1 MMQHT
6 RHDGPREPRPPTEDD
21 WATLVQLDPRERE
34 IAMLTYYTELAHLP
48 EDERRARLR
57 KQVAAAYV
65 LPDEDLRPLT
75 LARLRA
81 WLQME
86 PEAAATVAS
95 SFDAVM
101 REVNANVAMRR
112 VGFVQTL
119 MREFSDQ
126 EQQRLRLLNPEERAR
141 GLVLTNLGGF
151 AEPTAS

>member
-1 MMQHT
+1 MMQRT
-6 RHDGPREPRPPTEDD
+6 PDDRPREQRPPSEDN
-21 WATLVQLDPRERE
+21 WATLVQLDPSERE
-34 IAMLTYYTELAHLP
+34 AVMLAYYTELAQLS

-57 KQVAAAYV
+57 EQVAAAYT

-75 LARLRA
+75 LSRLRA

-151 AEPTAS
+151 AEPTS